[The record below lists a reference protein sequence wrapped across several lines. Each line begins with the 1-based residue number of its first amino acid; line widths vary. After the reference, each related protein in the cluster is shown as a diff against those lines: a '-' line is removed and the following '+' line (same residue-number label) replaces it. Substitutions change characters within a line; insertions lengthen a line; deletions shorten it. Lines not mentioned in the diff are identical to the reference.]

1 MSETSSTPTTKPYT
15 VSGFHS
21 VQSIQ
26 STELVG
32 RAAALKD
39 KGYYLETLTPV
50 ELDNHFE
57 IVYLFNNFEKTD
69 RQKFIVELSVDDES
83 APTLTGVFAA
93 ANWLEREAFDMF
105 GIKFPGHPD
114 LKRILLPEGAN
125 FHPLRRAYKFEGDS
139 LEDLERET
147 AYEKEKDSQLQ
158 ETVVG
163 KNVKEYFINMGPQHP
178 STHGVLRLL
187 LHMNGERVLTCE
199 PVVGYAHRADEKIGM
214 LRSWQQFYPYPPR
227 VDYLGAMM
235 YNWGYVGTVEK
246 ALEIEV
252 PERAEYIRLLACELN
267 RLASHLLWLGTFLLD
282 LGSFTPFLYCM
293 DEREKI
299 LDILERVTGER
310 LTYIYFRFGGVAR
323 DVDDQFLTEIKEFI
337 KEFPKKLKDYH
348 KLITGN
354 VIFMN
359 RTQGLGI
366 ISPEMARSYGVTGAN
381 LRATGINYD
390 VRKNEP
396 YGLYPQFDFDI
407 PTDTAGDSFAR
418 YTVRM
423 REMEQSVRILEQA
436 VDQFPR
442 EGEYLSAKVPKKGI
456 KVPEGENYFAVE
468 GARGEF
474 GCYIVST
481 GKEIPRRIKL
491 RTPCFANLSA
501 FSEMVNGHD
510 YQISDIAAILGSLD
524 IVVPDVDR

>member
-1 MSETSSTPTTKPYT
+1 
-15 VSGFHS
+15 
-21 VQSIQ
+21 
-26 STELVG
+26 
-32 RAAALKD
+32 
-39 KGYYLETLTPV
+39 
-50 ELDNHFE
+50 
-57 IVYLFNNFEKTD
+57 
-69 RQKFIVELSVDDES
+69 
-83 APTLTGVFAA
+83 
-93 ANWLEREAFDMF
+93 
-105 GIKFPGHPD
+105 
-114 LKRILLPEGAN
+114 
-125 FHPLRRAYKFEGDS
+125 
-139 LEDLERET
+139 
-147 AYEKEKDSQLQ
+147 
-158 ETVVG
+158 
-163 KNVKEYFINMGPQHP
+163 
-178 STHGVLRLL
+178 
-187 LHMNGERVLTCE
+187 
-199 PVVGYAHRADEKIGM
+199 VVGYAHRADEKIGM

-227 VDYLGAMM
+227 VDYLGAML

-252 PERAEYIRLLACELN
+252 PERAEYIRIVACELN

-282 LGSFTPFLYCM
+282 LGAFTPFLYCM

-323 DVDDQFLTEIKEFI
+323 DVDDQFLTETKEFI

-366 ISPEMARSYGVTGAN
+366 ITPEMARNYGITGAS

-423 REMEQSVRILEQA
+423 REMGQSVRILEQA
-436 VDQFPR
+436 LDQFPTG
-442 EGEYLSAKVPKKGI
+442 GEYLSSKVPKKAI
-456 KVPEGENYFAVE
+456 KVPEGETYFAVE

-474 GCYIVST
+474 GCYIVSN

-491 RTPCFANLSA
+491 RTPCFSNLSA
-501 FSEMVNGHD
+501 FSEMVNGND
-510 YQISDIAAILGSLD
+510 YQISDIVAILGSLD